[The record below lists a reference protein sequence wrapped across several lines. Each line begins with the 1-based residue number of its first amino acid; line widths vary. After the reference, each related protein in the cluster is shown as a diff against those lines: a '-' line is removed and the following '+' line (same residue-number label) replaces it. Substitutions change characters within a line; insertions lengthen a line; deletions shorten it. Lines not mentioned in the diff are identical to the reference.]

1 MKLRKILSLALALT
15 MMLALVPV
23 ASVAEEEVTD
33 QYRITDEPVTLK
45 LIRSDNSNQLR
56 QLGNEVLQAIE
67 KYTGVQLEIEAI
79 AGSDFTTKTEML
91 IATGAGYEHH
101 VRLLLC
107 GELRRSGRFRWT

>member
-45 LIRSDNSNQLR
+45 LIRSDNSNQPM

-67 KYTGVQLEIEAI
+67 KYTGVKLEIEAI
-79 AGSDFTTKTEML
+79 AAPTSPPRPK
-91 IATGAGYEHH
+91 
-101 VRLLLC
+101 C
-107 GELRRSGRFRWT
+107 